1 MPEPTVRSSIE
12 FRVRYSETDQ
22 MGVVYHANYLVWCDM
37 GRTEL
42 IRELTGRSYAEL
54 ERAGILLAVS
64 EAWARY
70 HASARYDERVRVET
84 WVEEVRSRTVT
95 FGYRISRPG
104 DPGPEEKLVSA
115 RTTLVALTRGGSPQ
129 KLPAQLLS
137 ALRGG
142 DTSRDPGYAIRDEIN
157 RTRTSDET

>member
-1 MPEPTVRSSIE
+1 VAPDSEAVTEPSVRSSLE
-12 FRVRYSETDQ
+12 MRVRYAETDQ

-54 ERAGILLAVS
+54 ERAGVILAVS
-64 EAWARY
+64 EVWARY

-95 FGYRISRPG
+95 FAYHISRVDDSGPG
-104 DPGPEEKLVSA
+104 EKLASA
-115 RTTLVALTRGGSPQ
+115 RTTLIALDPGGTPR
-129 KLPAQLLS
+129 KLPPHFVA
-137 ALRGG
+137 ALHGG
-142 DTSRDPGYAIRDEIN
+142 PVPEA
-157 RTRTSDET
+157 